1 MAMTEGGTMHGN
13 ENVIQQL
20 NAALSS
26 ELTAIVQYMT
36 QSEMCQSWGYNR
48 LGDLTKAR
56 AIEGMKHAE
65 GLIER
70 IIFLDATP
78 SVDVGLKPQLG
89 SKVQEQLEIDLKD
102 EQDAVRQYN
111 EAAKVCV
118 EARDEGSKA
127 LFERMI
133 QDEERH
139 ADFLESQLYA
149 IKEMGVANYLAQQ
162 LGSGE

>member
-1 MAMTEGGTMHGN
+1 MQGN
-13 ENVIQQL
+13 KKVIEQL

-36 QSEMCQSWGYNR
+36 QSEMCQNWGYRR
-48 LGDLTKAR
+48 LGDLTKVR
-56 AIEGMKHAE
+56 AIEEMKHAE

-70 IIFLDATP
+70 IIFLDGTP

-89 SKVQEQLEIDLKD
+89 SKVQEQMEINLKD
-102 EQDAVRQYN
+102 EQEAVREYN

-118 EARDEGSKA
+118 EAGDHGSMA

-133 QDEERH
+133 GDEERH
-139 ADFLESQLYA
+139 ADFLEAQLHS
-149 IKEMGVANYLAQQ
+149 IKEMGIANYLAQQ
-162 LGSGE
+162 LHGEK